1 MTLTTIAALVA
12 KLEHEKALLRC
23 KSWEGCAAHNEDS
36 FDRLFAELHKL
47 PDAPRDDRNL
57 EHSISYAIGLTSLRP
72 FSRIAADNDREK
84 MAAARTII
92 EHLKVCASTP
102 PPGPAAPLHST
113 HSGPKSLT

>member
-12 KLEHEKALLRC
+12 KLEREKALLQC
-23 KSWEGCAAHNEDS
+23 KSWEGCAAHNEDN

-47 PDAPRDDRNL
+47 PDARDDRNL

-72 FSRIAADNDREK
+72 RSRIAADNDREK

-92 EHLKVCASTP
+92 EHLKLCGYTITAG
-102 PPGPAAPLHST
+102 PGAPLHST
-113 HSGPKSLT
+113 HGGPKSLT